1 MQESAVQERKM
12 ANSNYV
18 YCHVHHV
25 AETCSFG
32 MQITFEMTH
41 VSNVCNVIG
50 VSVKS
55 MIGIVAY

>member
-1 MQESAVQERKM
+1 
-12 ANSNYV
+12 
-18 YCHVHHV
+18 
-25 AETCSFG
+25 

-50 VSVKS
+50 VNVKS